1 MEKSLVL
8 RNCKIKQG
16 LSVMIIFIKLNK
28 YFMRYNFLLKLKNKP
43 NRFQKPVRFESSMKI
58 IVQIFILLVFFNC
71 KQEVTLKKENVKIKN
86 TDFEFKQPRF
96 SDIQRIEKLNGGIKY
111 VRNIDIRLSNSYFP
125 DIEKY
130 EFAQPIIYHRDTANL
145 DTQISY
151 FFTKK
156 DSIVR
161 LIEYSW
167 NQDKKKKPFID
178 NLYKLNKKNISD
190 ELKMKGLEKNEKV
203 DYWWQKIIR
212 WDNTSM
218 HIYSFIFGMEEGE
231 RTRVIVRFK

>member
-1 MEKSLVL
+1 
-8 RNCKIKQG
+8 
-16 LSVMIIFIKLNK
+16 
-28 YFMRYNFLLKLKNKP
+28 MRYNLLLTLNNKP
-43 NRFQKPVRFESSMKI
+43 NRFLKPVRFEFRMKI
-58 IVQIFILLVFFNC
+58 IIQIFILLLFFNC
-71 KQEVTLKKENVKIKN
+71 KQEISLKKQNVKIKN
-86 TDFEFKQPRF
+86 TIFEYKQPNF
-96 SDIQRIEKLNGGIKY
+96 SDIQSIEKANNGIKY
-111 VRNIDIRLSNSYFP
+111 ARNIDIRLSNSYFP
-125 DIEKY
+125 EIEKY

-151 FFTKK
+151 FFTKN

-167 NQDKKKKPFID
+167 HQDKKKNPFMD
-178 NLYKLNKKNISD
+178 NLYQFNKKKISE
-190 ELKMKGLEKNEKV
+190 ELAMKGLEKNEKV

-218 HIYSFIFGMEEGE
+218 HIYSFIFGVQEGQ

>member
-1 MEKSLVL
+1 ME
-8 RNCKIKQG
+8 
-16 LSVMIIFIKLNK
+16 
-28 YFMRYNFLLKLKNKP
+28 YNFLLTLENKP
-43 NRFQKPVRFESSMKI
+43 NGFQSSMKI
-58 IVQIFILLVFFNC
+58 GVQFFILLFFFFSC
-71 KQEVTLKKENVKIKN
+71 KQKVSLENVQIQS
-86 TDFEFKQPRF
+86 TVFEYKQPNI
-96 SDIQRIEKLNGGIKY
+96 SDIQYIEKIHGGIKY
-111 VRNIDIRLSNSYFP
+111 IGNINIELSNSYFP
-125 DIEKY
+125 EIEKY